1 MSVPEKKAPLCDG
14 SSQRQLN
21 AEADFIR
28 IWWACWW
35 FKWWFIHQ
43 WWSVMISDD
52 QWWSIGSRRKRQF
65 WKGQVPEWGHHR
77 GREVPE
83 CHRGMDTN
91 KWKGEEWGSDQLQR
105 PSATMLT
112 PCWYRPSCPPNCPP
126 VWHAMSTQCNE
137 CLEVQW
143 WDPLGSSGIL
153 AFIAFAFIP
162 WLIRDA
168 NCHRTWTIWT
178 CACGIDWN
186 WKICQKDSNDML
198 RLKTKYLQSTISTFA
213 WFYALRKTIR
223 TTRPG
228 A

>member
-1 MSVPEKKAPLCDG
+1 
-14 SSQRQLN
+14 
-21 AEADFIR
+21 
-28 IWWACWW
+28 
-35 FKWWFIHQ
+35 
-43 WWSVMISDD
+43 MISDD

-105 PSATMLT
+105 PSATMLI
-112 PCWYRPSCPPNCPP
+112 PCWYRPPNCHPM
-126 VWHAMSTQCNE
+126 VHQCDMQWVLNAISTVSKCSGGI
-137 CLEVQW
+137 L

-186 WKICQKDSNDML
+186 WKILVKRIQMVCY
-198 RLKTKYLQSTISTFA
+198 KTK
-213 WFYALRKTIR
+213 
-223 TTRPG
+223 
-228 A
+228 